1 MKIRFP
7 ERGRSGRFVATLKNL
22 EAGFGDKVG
31 LHILFTSKSATNQCF
46 FFPFLETKKKL
57 FIYKLCILN
66 APISVVYQV
75 LFSRANLTIEK
86 GEKIAIIGPNGCGK
100 STLLKI
106 IMGLQKPIAGEVLL
120 GEHNVLPNYFE
131 QNQVCTF
138 INLCLNQLIAWR
150 FWIFLHKLFIAF
162 FFSNLFL

>member
-1 MKIRFP
+1 M
-7 ERGRSGRFVATLKNL
+7 
-22 EAGFGDKVG
+22 
-31 LHILFTSKSATNQCF
+31 F
-46 FFPFLETKKKL
+46 FFSFLETKKKP
-57 FIYKLCILN
+57 FIYELCILI

-138 INLCLNQLIAWR
+138 INLCYFELTISMA
-150 FWIFLHKLFIAF
+150 FLD
-162 FFSNLFL
+162 FLA